1 MTSTTASRRPLPIIV
16 MTVAVVALL
25 AVPTIVR
32 TFLGIGITTVLTGS
46 MRPAIDPGDLVVT
59 RLSSAS
65 TITTG
70 DVVVFDNGGTPYAH
84 RVVEVR
90 PLNGLQRLTTKGD
103 ANTVID
109 TDPVM
114 ASPNQ
119 QVPRVV
125 WRVPAVGSTL
135 AYLTSPDSQR
145 LALTLLIGA
154 NLMALALF
162 ALRRRPDGAIDEAER
177 SPEATHPALADTSS
191 VDA

>member
-1 MTSTTASRRPLPIIV
+1 

-25 AVPTIVR
+25 AVPTVVR

-59 RLSSAS
+59 QLSTAS
-65 TITTG
+65 TITAG
-70 DVVVFDNGGTPYAH
+70 DVVVFDNSGTPYAH

-103 ANTVID
+103 ANSVID

-135 AYLTSPDSQR
+135 AYLTSPDAQR

-162 ALRRRPDGAIDEAER
+162 ALRRRPGGALDEAER
-177 SPEATHPALADTSS
+177 SPETAHPALADTSS

>member
-1 MTSTTASRRPLPIIV
+1 MTI
-16 MTVAVVALL
+16 AVVALL
-25 AVPTIVR
+25 VAPTILR
-32 TFLGIGITTVLTGS
+32 SFLGIGVTTVLTGS
-46 MRPAIDPGDLVVT
+46 MRPAIAPGDIVMT

-65 TITTG
+65 TISTG

-90 PLNGLQRLTTKGD
+90 QLNGLQRLTTKGD
-103 ANTVID
+103 ANPVVD

-114 ASPNQ
+114 ASPGQ

-125 WRVPAVGSTL
+125 WRIPAVGSTL
-135 AYLTSPDSQR
+135 AYLTSPDAQR

-162 ALRRRPDGAIDEAER
+162 ALRRRDAGANDAAEGSTDAR
-177 SPEATHPALADTSS
+177 HPALADTTS